1 MRMNVIKNLRP
12 AVMVISVLFSSG
24 SLGEMAEAED
34 TLSLLTDY
42 VRVDTSNPPG
52 NESRAVDFFARIL
65 DAEGITYETAE
76 VAPGR
81 GNLWAR
87 LPGGDQPALI
97 LLHHMDVVPADP
109 ARWQHHPFAGEV
121 ANGFLHGRGA
131 LDTKS
136 LGIFHLQAFL
146 ALHRAGKPLNR
157 DVIFLA
163 TADEEAGGALGV
175 GWLLEHHPELLDGVG
190 AVFNEGGY
198 GELYGDSLTFAVEV
212 TQKVPLWLRLE
223 AKNEPGHG
231 ATPRTDSAVNRLVR
245 ALARIEQFE
254 FPARL
259 IPPVEQYLK
268 GIAAITPAPWGKRFA
283 DPGKMVGNT
292 QQLRELHSHDH
303 RLHALLRSTCAVTR
317 LAGSEKINSIPGT
330 ASAELDCR
338 LLPDQEPE
346 QALQVLTTVVNDPEV
361 VITTLLNF
369 GAGVSATDDPAY
381 RAIETTLQR
390 DFPDALVLPKVAA
403 GFTDSHYFRE
413 RGIAAYGFSPI
424 IVSNEE
430 RDGVHGDNEKLSV
443 DDIERGAQLMSVI
456 VNSLVYDAPAT
467 P

>member
-1 MRMNVIKNLRP
+1 MNVVRTRWL
-12 AVMVISVLFSSG
+12 AVVAITVLFSMG
-24 SLGEMAEAED
+24 SRGEVAEADD
-34 TLSLLTDY
+34 TLSLLANY
-42 VRVDTSNPPG
+42 VRVNTSNPPG
-52 NESRAVDFFARIL
+52 NESRAVEFFAKIL
-65 DAEGITYETAE
+65 TAEGIAFDTVES
-76 VAPGR
+76 APGR

-97 LLHHMDVVPADP
+97 LLHHTDVVPADP
-109 ARWQHHPFAGEV
+109 ARWQHKPFGGEV
-121 ANGFLHGRGA
+121 ADGFLHGRGTV
-131 LDTKS
+131 DTKS
-136 LGIFHLQAFL
+136 LGIFHLQAFI

-157 DVIFLA
+157 DVIFMA

-175 GWLLEHHPELLDGVG
+175 GWLLEHRPELLDGVG

-198 GELYGDSLTFAVEV
+198 GELHGDTLTFAVEV
-212 TQKVPLWLRLE
+212 TQKVPLWLRIQTQD
-223 AKNEPGHG
+223 EPGHG
-231 ATPRTDSAVNRLVR
+231 ATPRTDNAVNRLVR
-245 ALARIEQFE
+245 ALARVEGFE

-259 IPPVEQYLK
+259 IPPVAQYLK

-283 DPGKMVGNT
+283 DPEKMVGNP
-292 QQLRELHSHDH
+292 QQMRALHGHDH

-346 QALQVLTTVVNDPEV
+346 QALQMLTAAVNDPEV
-361 VITTLLNF
+361 SITTLLNF

-381 RAIETTLQR
+381 RAIETTLRR

-424 IVSNEE
+424 IISNEE

-443 DDIERGAQLMSVI
+443 DDIERGTQLMSVI
-456 VNSLVYDAPAT
+456 VNSLVYDAPDE

>member
-1 MRMNVIKNLRP
+1 MQMNVIKNLWP
-12 AVMVISVLFSSG
+12 AVVAMSVLFSSG
-24 SLGEMAEAED
+24 SLGEIAKEED
-34 TLSLLTDY
+34 TLSLLANY

-52 NESRAVDFFARIL
+52 NESRAVEFFAKIL
-65 DAEGITYETAE
+65 TAEGIAFETVE
-76 VAPGR
+76 SAPGR
-81 GNLWAR
+81 GNLRAR
-87 LPGGDQPALI
+87 LSGGDQPALI
-97 LLHHMDVVPADP
+97 LLHHTDVVPADP
-109 ARWQHHPFAGEV
+109 ARWQHNPFGAEV
-121 ANGFLHGRGA
+121 ADGFLHGRGTV
-131 LDTKS
+131 DTKS
-136 LGIFHLQAFL
+136 LGIFHLRAFI

-157 DVIFLA
+157 DVIFIA

-175 GWLLEHHPELLDGVG
+175 GWLLEHRPELLDGVG
-190 AVFNEGGY
+190 AVLNEGGY
-198 GELYGDSLTFAVEV
+198 GELHGDTLTFAVEV

-223 AKNEPGHG
+223 ARGEPGHG

-245 ALARIEQFE
+245 ALARIEGFE
-254 FPARL
+254 FPPRL
-259 IPPVEQYLK
+259 IPPVKQYLK
-268 GIAAITPAPWGKRFA
+268 GIAAITPPPWGKRFS
-283 DPGKMVGNT
+283 DPEKMVGNT
-292 QQLRELHSHDH
+292 QQMQALHDHDH

-338 LLPDQEPE
+338 LLPDEDPE
-346 QALQVLTTVVNDPEV
+346 QVLQVLTAVVDDPEV
-361 VITTLLNF
+361 SVTTLLNF

-430 RDGVHGDNEKLSV
+430 RDGVHGDDEKLSI

-456 VNSLVYDAPAT
+456 VNSLVYDAPDT

>member
-1 MRMNVIKNLRP
+1 MRAIKNLWL
-12 AVMVISVLFSSG
+12 AVVATTVIFSTG
-24 SLGEMAEAED
+24 SRGEMAEADD
-34 TLSLLTDY
+34 TLSLLANY

-52 NESRAVDFFARIL
+52 NESRAVEFFAKIL
-65 DAEGITYETAE
+65 AAEGIAFGTVES
-76 VAPGR
+76 APGR

-97 LLHHMDVVPADP
+97 LLHHTDVVPADP
-109 ARWQHHPFAGEV
+109 ARWQHNPFGGKV
-121 ANGFLHGRGA
+121 ADGFLHGRGTV
-131 LDTKS
+131 DTKS
-136 LGIFHLQAFL
+136 LGIFHLQAFI

-157 DVIFLA
+157 DVIFMA

-175 GWLLEHHPELLDGVG
+175 GWLLEHRPELLDGVG
-190 AVFNEGGY
+190 AVLNEGGY
-198 GELYGDSLTFAVEV
+198 GELHGETLTFAVEV
-212 TQKVPLWLRLE
+212 TQKVPLWLRLD
-223 AKNEPGHG
+223 AQDEPGHG

-245 ALARIEQFE
+245 ALARVEGFA

-268 GIAAITPAPWGKRFA
+268 GIAAITPPPWGKRFA
-283 DPGKMVGNT
+283 DPEKMVGNT
-292 QQLRELHSHDH
+292 LQMRELHGHDH

-317 LAGSEKINSIPGT
+317 LAGSEKINSIPGI

-338 LLPDQEPE
+338 LLPDQEPG
-346 QALQVLTTVVNDPEV
+346 QALQMLTAVVDDPEV
-361 VITTLLNF
+361 AITTLLNF
-369 GAGVSATDDPAY
+369 GAGLSATDNPAY

-390 DFPDALVLPKVAA
+390 DFPDALILPKVAA

-413 RGIAAYGFSPI
+413 RGVAAYGFSPI

-456 VNSLVYDAPAT
+456 VNSLVYDSPDT